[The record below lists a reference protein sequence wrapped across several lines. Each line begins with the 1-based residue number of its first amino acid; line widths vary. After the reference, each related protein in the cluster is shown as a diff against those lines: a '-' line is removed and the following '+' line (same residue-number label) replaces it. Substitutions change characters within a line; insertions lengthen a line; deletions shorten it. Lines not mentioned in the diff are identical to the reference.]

1 MFGLLCIEMFGLL
14 FAIGGIAMINNYIE
28 IADYLHTILGN
39 MGVMT
44 KAEGTYN
51 LLDGMRVLGQIAKE
65 VQWLQSYVYSI
76 GYVVV
81 IVGGII
87 LIAGLYG
94 MIRITINNKYARNN

>member
-14 FAIGGIAMINNYIE
+14 FTIGGITIMYNYIG
-28 IADYLHTILGN
+28 IADYLHMILGN

-76 GYVVV
+76 GYDAV
-81 IVGGII
+81 IVGII
-87 LIAGLYG
+87 IIIAGLYG
-94 MIRITINNKYARNN
+94 IIRVTINNKYARIN